1 MKNKFFAILKK
12 ELLVVSR
19 DKIGL
24 IILFLMP
31 MVLILVMSLIQD
43 NAFKSMNEDG
53 IGIVLVNNDK
63 DSLGNAI
70 QKGLSESPLCVLT
83 ENIHGKKATTIST
96 KKAVAEGEFMLG
108 IIIPEGA
115 TKAIR
120 SNVTTMVEESIGT
133 ATNPS
138 NKTEKVEVIFYVDPI
153 AKKSMV
159 RSISANIHEFISEMK
174 NKIMFEAFSEQMNE
188 MIPDGGKTPN
198 NVYSRSQIIQ
208 YKEVPASDLIGES
221 IPDSVQH
228 NVPAWTIFGMFFI
241 VISVVGNVM
250 KEKKEG
256 SVIRMKTMP
265 VSYFMMINGKVLVFA
280 SVCFVQ
286 FLIMIA
292 VGKLV
297 LPWFGMASL
306 SIGTEYFAI
315 LLLALA
321 TAFAATGFGIFVG
334 TLASTEQQGAIM
346 GSLFILLLSAIGG
359 ILVPTYVMPQ
369 IMRKVSVI
377 SPLNWSLDG
386 FYKLFLRGEGMLS
399 ILPNVALLFGFFILT
414 LIGAIMI
421 NRIKNRI

>member
-1 MKNKFFAILKK
+1 MNNKFFAIIKK
-12 ELLVVSR
+12 ELLIVRR
-19 DKIGL
+19 DRIGL
-24 IILFLMP
+24 TILFLMP

-53 IGIVLVNNDK
+53 IGIVLVNNDN

-70 QKGLSESPLCVLT
+70 QKGLSESPLCVLSET
-83 ENIHGKKATTIST
+83 IEGKQATKSSA
-96 KKAVAEGEFMLG
+96 KKAVAEGKFTLG

-120 SNVTTMVEESIGT
+120 SNVSKMVDESIGGSVNGNENE
-133 ATNPS
+133 A
-138 NKTEKVEVIFYVDPI
+138 KIDVIFYVDPI

-159 RSISANIHEFISEMK
+159 RSISASIHEFISEMK
-174 NKIMFEAFSEQMNE
+174 NKIMFESFSQQMNE
-188 MIPDGGKTPN
+188 MIPDGGKTPK
-198 NVYSRSQIIQ
+198 NVYSRSQIIN
-208 YKEVPASDLIGES
+208 YNEIPASDIVGES

-256 SVIRMKTMP
+256 SVIRLKTMP
-265 VSYFMMINGKVLVFA
+265 VSYFTMINGKVLVFA
-280 SVCFVQ
+280 SLCFIQ
-286 FLIMIA
+286 FLIMIT

-297 LPWFGMASL
+297 LPMFGMSSL
-306 SIGTEYFAI
+306 SIGTDYLSILILAI
-315 LLLALA
+315 A
-321 TAFAATGFGIFVG
+321 TAFAATGFGILVG

-386 FYKLFLRGEGMLS
+386 FYKLFLRGEGFVS
-399 ILPNVALLFGFFILT
+399 ILPNVLLLSGFFILSM
-414 LIGAIMI
+414 IGAAAI